1 MSRKIIMLLAAALIG
16 TLAFATAC
24 NKDKETAAEEAEM
37 QAEQNTPEILAKKY
51 FTATTLESMLA
62 LEQDCAPDYTEYLNG
77 QKIGNKDMFPII
89 RKLVKAVKLNDAE
102 ELSKTMV
109 SFFTND
115 LTWKSMLA
123 LMGAANPSM
132 QTSDEELQALRQMLI
147 TMFQSMS
154 PQQKEMMLQKIKES
168 LKDMENQKTIFLKN
182 AKITGTKI
190 EGDTAVVTAEADVT
204 GETDPE
210 VAAILGNKVG
220 YELTLKMI
228 DGKWKYQTLKIN
240 FNQ

>member
-16 TLAFATAC
+16 TLAFTTAC
-24 NKDKETAAEEAEM
+24 NKDKETAAEEAVQ
-37 QAEQNTPEILAKKY
+37 QAEQNTPEFLAKKY
-51 FTATTLESMLA
+51 FTATTFESMLA
-62 LEQDCAPDYTEYLNG
+62 LEQDCTPDYAEYLNG
-77 QKIGNKDMFPII
+77 QKIGNKDMFPIMK
-89 RKLVKAVKLNDAE
+89 KLVKAVKLNDAE

-123 LMGAANPSM
+123 LMGAAAAPGQVSEEDL
-132 QTSDEELQALRQMLI
+132 QTLRKMLI
-147 TMFQSMS
+147 TTFQSMS
-154 PQQKEMMLQKIKES
+154 SQQKEMMLQKTKES
-168 LKDMENQKTIFLKN
+168 LKEMENQRTIFLKN

-190 EGDTAVVTAEADVT
+190 EGDTAVITAEANVP

-220 YELTLKMI
+220 YEITMKMI
-228 DGKWKYQTLKIN
+228 DGKWKYQTFKTN
-240 FNQ
+240 FKQ

>member
-1 MSRKIIMLLAAALIG
+1 MFKKIVMFLACALIG
-16 TLAFATAC
+16 IAALTPAQAAGQDTQKKEVEAVA
-24 NKDKETAAEEAEM
+24 NKF
-37 QAEQNTPEILAKKY
+37 
-51 FTATTLESMLA
+51 FTATTLDA
-62 LEQDCAPDYTEYLNG
+62 LMELEPYCAPGYVEYLNG
-77 QKIGNKDMFPII
+77 QQIGNKDMFPII
-89 RKLVKAVKLNDAE
+89 KKIVKAVKLNNAE

-123 LMGAANPSM
+123 LMGAADPSM
-132 QTSDEELQALRQMLI
+132 QASDEELQALRQMLI

-154 PQQKEMMLQKIKES
+154 SQQKEMMLQKIKES
-168 LKDMENQKTIFLKN
+168 LKEMENQRTIFLKN

-190 EGDTAVVTAEADVT
+190 EGDTAVVTAEANVP

-220 YELTLKMI
+220 YEITLKMI
-228 DGKWKYQTLKIN
+228 DGKWKYQTFKTN
-240 FNQ
+240 FKQ

>member
-16 TLAFATAC
+16 TLAFTTAC
-24 NKDKETAAEEAEM
+24 NKDKETAAEEAVQ
-37 QAEQNTPEILAKKY
+37 QAEQNTPEFLAKKY
-51 FTATTLESMLA
+51 FTATTFESMLA
-62 LEQDCAPDYTEYLNG
+62 LEQDCTPDYAEYLNG
-77 QKIGNKDMFPII
+77 QKIGNKDMFPIMK
-89 RKLVKAVKLNDAE
+89 KLVKAVKLNDAE

-123 LMGAANPSM
+123 LMGAADPSM
-132 QTSDEELQALRQMLI
+132 QASDEELQALRQMLI

-154 PQQKEMMLQKIKES
+154 SQQKEMMLQKIKES
-168 LKDMENQKTIFLKN
+168 LKEMENQRTIFLKN

-190 EGDTAVVTAEADVT
+190 EGDTAVIAAEANVP

-220 YELTLKMI
+220 YEITMKMI
-228 DGKWKYQTLKIN
+228 DGKWKYQTFKTN
-240 FNQ
+240 FKQ

>member
-16 TLAFATAC
+16 TLAFTTAC
-24 NKDKETAAEEAEM
+24 NKDKETAAEEAVQ
-37 QAEQNTPEILAKKY
+37 QAEQNTPEFLAKKY
-51 FTATTLESMLA
+51 FTATTFESMLA
-62 LEQDCAPDYTEYLNG
+62 LEPDCTPDYAEYLNG
-77 QKIGNKDMFPII
+77 QKIGNKDMFPIMK
-89 RKLVKAVKLNDAE
+89 KLVKAVKLNDAE

-123 LMGAANPSM
+123 LMGAADPSM
-132 QTSDEELQALRQMLI
+132 QASDEELQALRQMLI

-154 PQQKEMMLQKIKES
+154 SQQKEMMLQKMKET
-168 LKDMENQKTIFLKN
+168 LKNMENQRTIFFKN
-182 AKITGTKI
+182 TKITGTKI
-190 EGDTAVVTAEADVT
+190 EGNTAVVTAEAKVT

-220 YELTLKMI
+220 YELTLKKI
-228 DGKWKYQTLKIN
+228 GKQWKVLTNKTN
-240 FNQ
+240 FKQ